1 MQIINTIKELNT
13 LLKSLD
19 KTKDVGLV
27 PTMGALH
34 LGHISLIE
42 QSVKEND
49 HTIVSVFVNP
59 TQFNNKNDLATYPNT
74 LAEDI
79 SLLKSVSDSLIVF
92 NPTAN
97 EIYSGEISSKKY
109 DFKGLEKVM
118 EGEFREGHFNG
129 VGTIVEK
136 LLTLTKPTRAYFGE
150 KDFQQLQ
157 IIRKLVQI
165 NKLPVEIVRCPIIR
179 ESNGLA
185 MSSRNERLSPGL
197 REEASFIYETLKT
210 VKEKFG
216 TKSAESIIEWVEKEF
231 LAQPNI
237 KLEYFK
243 IVDEDSLRAGGTNN
257 KNSKKRAFIA
267 VHIDGVRLIDNIGL
281 YPEAGQ

>member
-79 SLLKSVSDSLIVF
+79 SLLKSVSGSLIVF